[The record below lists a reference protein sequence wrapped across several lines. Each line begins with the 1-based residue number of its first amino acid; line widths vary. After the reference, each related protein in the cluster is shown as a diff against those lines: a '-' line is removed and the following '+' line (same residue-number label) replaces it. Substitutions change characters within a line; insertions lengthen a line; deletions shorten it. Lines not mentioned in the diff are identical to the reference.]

1 MAEDRNDP
9 IESQFRGGVAVITGA
24 GSGIGEGL
32 AKLAAGIGMRV
43 VLADIS
49 MANLDRVTAE
59 IFASGGDV
67 LAVPTDVSEPEALER
82 LAARTHAHFG
92 DVRLLINNAGI
103 EAVGFSWE
111 LSAQQWQRTLNI
123 NVHGVVH
130 GVRAF
135 APRMLAA
142 GQPAWI
148 ANTSSTGALNML
160 PLQSAYVMGKH
171 AVQSFTECLALEMQ
185 LKKARI
191 TVSAIV
197 PGPVNSQM
205 FAAPET
211 ARADADPDVAAHL
224 ELMRAY
230 LAQHGIAPAE
240 AARRIFAGLAAR
252 EFWVSTHPEI
262 TAEVA
267 RRRAAY
273 LAELALP
280 QMPPLR
286 ATQVLK

>member
-1 MAEDRNDP
+1 MQT
-9 IESQFRGGVAVITGA
+9 IERVFGGGVAVITGA

-32 AKLAAGIGMRV
+32 AKLAARIGMRV

-49 MANLDRVTAE
+49 VADLDRVSAD
-59 IFASGGDV
+59 IKNSGGEA
-67 LAVPTDVSEPEALER
+67 LAVPTDVAQPEALER
-82 LAARTHAHFG
+82 LAARTHEQFG

-103 EAVGFSWE
+103 EAIGFSWE
-111 LSAQQWQRTLNI
+111 LSAQQWQRALTI

-185 LKKARI
+185 LKKAPI

-230 LAQHGIAPAE
+230 LARQGIAPDE

-252 EFWVSTHPEI
+252 EFWISTHPDI
-262 TAEVA
+262 SAEVA
-267 RRRAAY
+267 RRRANY
-273 LAELALP
+273 LAELAP
-280 QMPPLR
+280 PRMPPLR
-286 ATQVLK
+286 AAQINQSE

>member
-1 MAEDRNDP
+1 MQT
-9 IESQFRGGVAVITGA
+9 IEQVFSGGVAVITGA

-32 AKLAAGIGMRV
+32 AKLAARIGMRV

-49 MANLDRVTAE
+49 VANLDRVSAE
-59 IFASGGDV
+59 IQNAGGEV
-67 LAVPTDVSEPEALER
+67 LAVPTDVAQPEALDR
-82 LAARTHAHFG
+82 LAAFTHERFG

-103 EAVGFSWE
+103 EAIGFSWE
-111 LSAQQWQRTLNI
+111 LSAQQWQRALNI

-185 LKKARI
+185 LKKAPI

-205 FAAPET
+205 FIAPET
-211 ARADADPDVAAHL
+211 ARADVDPDVAAHL

-230 LAQHGIAPAE
+230 LAQHGIAPDE

-252 EFWVSTHPEI
+252 EFWVSTHPDI

-267 RRRAAY
+267 GRRANY
-273 LAELALP
+273 LAELAP
-280 QMPPLR
+280 PRMPPLR
-286 ATQVLK
+286 AAQTLHQSE